1 MNIEQ
6 LDNTHFS
13 DYFHTF
19 SLIGFTI
26 TTYSFLT
33 SIYQNR
39 KDIDTNLNK
48 TQNNMSIYIYS
59 CPEQQQW
66 AGSCWCSGSIWG
78 LVTDD

>member
-6 LDNTHFS
+6 LDNIHFS

-19 SLIGFTI
+19 SSIGFTI
-26 TTYSFLT
+26 ITYSFLT

-39 KDIDTNLNK
+39 KDMDTNLNK
-48 TQNNMSIYIYS
+48 AQNNMSIYIYS
-59 CPEQQQW
+59 CPEQQR